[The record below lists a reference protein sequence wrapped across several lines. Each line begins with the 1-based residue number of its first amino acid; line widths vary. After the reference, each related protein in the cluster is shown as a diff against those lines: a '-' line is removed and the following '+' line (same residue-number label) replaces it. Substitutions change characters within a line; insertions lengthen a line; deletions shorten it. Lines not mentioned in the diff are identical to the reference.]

1 MNGDQVLID
10 APAERPCT
18 HQRVHH
24 HHGTLGRYVS
34 DRCRCRPCRDAHTA
48 YHRDRTTQLAHGSW
62 QKYADAEPVRQHLR
76 QLMSA
81 GLWQTTIAARSG
93 VGLATIARLLRTKGP
108 PVRVRTSTA
117 AALLAITA
125 GPTTT
130 RTASALFTLKEDV

>member
-93 VGLATIARLLRTKGP
+93 VGLATIARLLRTKGHPSESAPARRQLCSQSQRAPQP
-108 PVRVRTSTA
+108 PGQPARCS
-117 AALLAITA
+117 
-125 GPTTT
+125 P
-130 RTASALFTLKEDV
+130 